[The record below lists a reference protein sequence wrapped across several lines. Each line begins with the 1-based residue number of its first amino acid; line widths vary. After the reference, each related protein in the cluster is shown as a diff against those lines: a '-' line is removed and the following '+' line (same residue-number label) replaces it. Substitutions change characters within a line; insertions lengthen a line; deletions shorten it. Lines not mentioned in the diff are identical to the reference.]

1 MTHLSWQVIRKSSGN
16 LLQLKKFDD
25 CDVNVEMD
33 KMVNQREGTVDS
45 QPMTSTIEEL
55 EQALTEQNV
64 AKEKKM

>member
-1 MTHLSWQVIRKSSGN
+1 MRKSSGN